1 MSDEEMER
9 FALVLENIQWS
20 FFAFL
25 RKRNGERPPLS
36 APLVIR
42 LWQNIHGISRKIFC
56 KKHLRKG
63 SMKFAFYQN
72 RFKLLLLLI
81 FLMPVF
87 TRGSYISFSIF
98 IEIKLGQFC
107 GYFRGNFQQRFFLLL
122 TFLWFL
128 TFIKCR
134 WVAFAHVL
142 HFPQVI
148 LSVAVGFKE

>member
-36 APLVIR
+36 APLVIC

-81 FLMPVF
+81 SLMPDF
-87 TRGSYISFSIF
+87 TRGSYFSFSIF
-98 IEIKLGQFC
+98 IEIKLQQFC

-128 TFIKCR
+128 TFIKRR
-134 WVAFAHVL
+134 WVAFL
-142 HFPQVI
+142 MSFIFFRSFFQ
-148 LSVAVGFKE
+148 

>member
-81 FLMPVF
+81 SLMPDF
-87 TRGSYISFSIF
+87 TRGSYFSFSIF
-98 IEIKLGQFC
+98 IEIKLQQFC

-128 TFIKCR
+128 TFIKRR
-134 WVAFAHVL
+134 WVAFL
-142 HFPQVI
+142 MSFIFFRSFFQ
-148 LSVAVGFKE
+148 

>member
-81 FLMPVF
+81 SLMPDF
-87 TRGSYISFSIF
+87 TRGSYFSFSIF
-98 IEIKLGQFC
+98 IEIKLQQFC
-107 GYFRGNFQQRFFLLL
+107 GYFRGNFQQRFCFWIYA
-122 TFLWFL
+122 TFSFLW
-128 TFIKCR
+128 
-134 WVAFAHVL
+134 
-142 HFPQVI
+142 
-148 LSVAVGFKE
+148 